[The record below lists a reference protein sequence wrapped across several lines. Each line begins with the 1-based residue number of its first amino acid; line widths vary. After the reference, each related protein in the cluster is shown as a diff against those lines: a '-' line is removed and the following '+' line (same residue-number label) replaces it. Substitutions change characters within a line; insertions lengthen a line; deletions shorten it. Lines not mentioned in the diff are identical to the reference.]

1 MRNVE
6 GAKAGSNQKKPYRA
20 PVSVT
25 STQRMRIKYGI
36 SEGTIRGFSAEF
48 SRNEMLKRIYL
59 DGTPI
64 MSAEGEQLL
73 DVVVEFR
80 DGSRDQE
87 PINGL
92 PSISVEHD
100 VGVEVKLAAP
110 VSRSFDRSD
119 TTSYDV
125 RISVPTLYQGD
136 DEGNSKKGLIQFKID
151 VSTDGGAFEEAGRFD
166 IYEKILN
173 GFAETYNVV
182 VPKGSNHVVRISRL
196 NSEVVSDYSVNRLV
210 VEAIT
215 ENTDVRLRYTNTA
228 VLYLEYDAEQFSN
241 VPKLEMRVFGKND
254 ILVPANYNGD
264 THTYATSGAGTTNGV
279 WDGTWKRAYTDNP
292 VWISLDLMIS
302 RRYGLGDKIDLT
314 FINKWELY
322 GLAQYCDEA
331 VADGKGGFEPRFTC
345 NNMYLQKSEDAY
357 RVLKDLAASFRA
369 KVVWDG
375 EFITLQADVPRD
387 PVHTFSNANASDI
400 TYSSTQDSAQR
411 NLINV
416 QYYDRDNKFASDVV
430 MQRSNSNILSR
441 GKVVDGNFTALGCAS
456 QGQAQR
462 IASYVMNTELYETEL
477 VSFTTGLEGGLVRL
491 NDVIQMADNSVA
503 GQTVGGRI
511 AAVNG
516 RSITLDRK
524 IPDNV
529 RAIATTQLSINR
541 QDVKNEPIS
550 IVSISDDRMTAVL
563 ASDAPAG
570 TEAGLVWA
578 LLTQDLV
585 PQKFVVTDI
594 EFDSTNMTFALSAIQ
609 YNESKYA
616 AIDGSAR
623 IVVPPISVT
632 EYKMLKAPIIV
643 IASYLTRIIQDAVVC
658 DIDVSWA
665 QSNNAVQYQLEMQK
679 AGSDWRIVGRFMSLA
694 TTLEN
699 MYTGTYTFRVCAY
712 DSLGNASQYTY
723 SDPILVAGKV
733 LPPPALAQY
742 SVVGILFGY
751 QHKWI
756 YPAHTEDSR
765 AVRLRFTTIDPV
777 ASPSQDWQYID
788 VAYPTANF
796 TEQDVSAGLRTWFS
810 AAIVDKYGNVGAYT
824 AWQSAVP
831 SVDATQVLDL
841 LDGQLTAQQLDQ
853 DLINTIAIGAEAALA
868 AESAQNAADA
878 AAQAATNAQTAANG
892 ASVAASN
899 AATAVAKEVTDRVAA
914 VTAETNA
921 RTAAISKEAADRA
934 AALTT
939 LDNKVTAIDGRVTSN
954 SSSIT
959 SLNNSLTTTNTNVT
973 AAQTAATNAMT
984 AAGQKGKVIFGTT
997 APVAADQLSQN
1008 LWIDTTGN
1016 ANTPKRWNG
1025 TAWAVVTDKV
1035 ATDALAAANAASSLA
1050 ATKAD
1055 SSALTALDSKVTT
1068 IDGKVTTNAS
1078 NITTLQGKVTT
1089 VENGLATKAN
1099 VSALNDI
1106 YTKTQA
1112 DAKATEIAAGEVA
1125 KYDASLEIG
1134 GANLLKNS
1142 EGVFTPNT
1150 SKIDNHV
1157 TYQTSTVDMING
1169 KEYTLSG
1176 ETNGEWSNIHNGN
1189 IESNKVTLWLVATG
1203 INTVISNS
1211 DVGTKGRTFVWDK
1224 PSGTYVLRLNSY
1236 KADNSIWFKNI
1247 KIESGNKRTDWSPSP
1262 SDVKSGI
1269 DANASAITTTNA
1281 EVARVDGRVTT
1292 ESNRITML
1300 TGRVDTVEGAV
1311 ATKADASALNSLTT
1325 RVATEEGKSTSQGNA
1340 ITTLQNTVNHATT
1353 GLATKASTSALDTL
1367 DSKVTGIDGRVTA
1380 NATNI
1385 TSLQAGLTT
1394 ANNNI
1399 ATKADGTALSALTTR
1414 VSNAEGNLQT
1424 QSNQITSLTASLNN
1438 LKVGGTN
1445 LLAKAKMTNGYVD
1458 AGTGADGTNTSHLR
1472 FKTAEPLSSKRTVV
1486 FSCSRSGLAFKVYP
1500 FVGTSYKGSII
1511 LTPDVPYTFNTDVT
1525 TFKVEISGAAGDVEN
1540 LTNYKMQLEYGTIP
1554 TDWSPAPEDIATTA
1568 ALASLD
1574 SKVTSIDG
1582 KVTTNSTSIT
1592 NLSGKVTAVE
1602 NGLVTKADG
1611 SALTA
1616 LTTRV
1621 AQAEGN
1627 ISTQSSQVTN
1637 LTAALNNLRVGGIN
1651 LIKGSA
1657 QLNATEK
1664 YMGTGVMTG
1673 SIASTASNAYTDFY
1687 GAAIGSSE
1695 SPVNETQ
1702 YTLSF
1707 YAKAGADGTQLTSYF
1722 YAPNTTTKAV
1732 SSQGRVTTAVDGGM
1746 QFTLTTT
1753 WVKYSVTWTQT
1764 AANSAKSLII
1774 GRLHRTAS
1782 GTISVQIAA
1791 AKLEVGN
1798 VATDWSPAPSDT
1810 ASAAALSTLDTKVT
1824 SIDGRVTANA
1834 TQLSSLSTT
1843 VGNHT
1848 ASISS
1853 QQTSINGLSAKAT
1866 IQVAAGNTVGGV
1878 SLGNNGG
1885 VVDFIVRANTFA
1897 IAPPVSA
1904 NAGNAGKYAFN
1915 YRATPVTLPNGTVSP
1930 AGLYLG
1936 RASIDYVD
1944 ATQIYVESL
1953 SAISAELGTIKVG
1966 SANIADLA
1974 VTTAKIGDL
1983 QVDTLKIKNNAVTVP
1998 VYSYTSGIAYIDS
2011 SAWITSQSIW
2021 APCSNGV
2028 TLFFFNFSYDCRR
2041 QDTRYAVKCRI
2052 LKNGVIVRPEFTIFY
2067 FEADANSINVKSR
2080 PAGTLALNYVDGT
2093 GVDGTFELQFY
2104 ISAGNG
2110 WNVDNR
2116 YTSSLTVRK

>member
-48 SRNEMLKRIYL
+48 SHNEMLKRIYL

-100 VGVEVKLAAP
+100 VGVEVKVAAP

-136 DEGNSKKGLIQFKID
+136 DEGNSNKGLIQFKID
-151 VSTDGGAFEEAGRFD
+151 VSTDGGAFEEAGRFE

-529 RAIATTQLSINR
+529 QAIATTQLSINR

-594 EFDSTNMTFALSAIQ
+594 EFDSTNMTFAVSAIQ

-665 QSNNAVQYQLEMQK
+665 QSTNAVQYQLEMQK

-694 TTLEN
+694 TTLDN

-733 LPPPALAQY
+733 LPPPMLTQY
-742 SVVGILFGY
+742 NVIGILFGY

-765 AVRLRFTTIDPV
+765 AVRLRFTTTDPV
-777 ASPSQDWQYID
+777 ASPAQEWQYVD

-796 TEQDVSAGLRTWFS
+796 TEQDVTAHLRTWFS

-824 AWQSAVP
+824 AWLSVVP
-831 SVDATQVLDL
+831 SSNPAQVLDL

-853 DLINTIAIGAEAALA
+853 DLINKIAIGTEAALA
-868 AESAQNAADA
+868 AEIAQNAADA
-878 AAQAATNAQTAANG
+878 AALAATNAQTAADQAKTAADGVIAKVNTEVLPQLNNLDVGLTQEITDRQDGDTHNLSELNAYKLSNDNAVSAAMQQATTAISTTEANATLIGAVQGQLTNLAGDVQQKADNSVVQQIDTRLTNLDGVVQANNSAVLLLQGRTTTLEGEITNTVKTEALQNYYTKQQANEATAGQISEFNASLVIGGTNLFSFTRAVAGFIDPNTGEVSSSTASHQSMNTLIPLGSHKSMTYQVWNPAAIQNTTNINRIAFFKADGSFLSVTALIGLNGTTYQTMLIQIPDAATHARLGVLAGPVSGARDESIKIKIEFGNKPTDWTPSVGDVQNNLDANANAIQTVTTEVARVNGEVVSTANSVSTLSSNVGLLQGSINEVRQTVTNNQESTNTLVTSLRSGMADADDVSMMMRNAAVVFEDLNFRDGYNGVGVYNNYENG
-892 ASVAASN
+892 ALVSNFTDKLPDNPVASTRQLQFIHSGG
-899 AATAVAKEVTDRVAA
+899 ATTPGLGGFHQTVLSRANGVFLVKFVAKLPVGYDFNLGANPYGDGANGYFIGSSEGTGKFKTYHA
-914 VTAETNA
+914 VYRCGATG
-921 RTAAISKEAADRA
+921 SF
-934 AALTT
+934 
-939 LDNKVTAIDGRVTSN
+939 
-954 SSSIT
+954 SSIGF
-959 SLNNSLTTTNTNVT
+959 VY
-973 AAQTAATNAMT
+973 
-984 AAGQKGKVIFGTT
+984 
-997 APVAADQLSQN
+997 
-1008 LWIDTTGN
+1008 
-1016 ANTPKRWNG
+1016 ANGPQPTPENPLIWY
-1025 TAWAVVTDKV
+1025 
-1035 ATDALAAANAASSLA
+1035 LASS
-1050 ATKAD
+1050 TVYD
-1055 SSALTALDSKVTT
+1055 CLDSKVAP
-1068 IDGKVTTNAS
+1068 DSV
-1078 NITTLQGKVTT
+1078 V
-1089 VENGLATKAN
+1089 NGIAE
-1099 VSALNDI
+1099 
-1106 YTKTQA
+1106 
-1112 DAKATEIAAGEVA
+1112 AK
-1125 KYDASLEIG
+1125 
-1134 GANLLKNS
+1134 
-1142 EGVFTPNT
+1142 
-1150 SKIDNHV
+1150 
-1157 TYQTSTVDMING
+1157 
-1169 KEYTLSG
+1169 
-1176 ETNGEWSNIHNGN
+1176 
-1189 IESNKVTLWLVATG
+1189 
-1203 INTVISNS
+1203 
-1211 DVGTKGRTFVWDK
+1211 
-1224 PSGTYVLRLNSY
+1224 
-1236 KADNSIWFKNI
+1236 
-1247 KIESGNKRTDWSPSP
+1247 
-1262 SDVKSGI
+1262 
-1269 DANASAITTTNA
+1269 
-1281 EVARVDGRVTT
+1281 
-1292 ESNRITML
+1292 
-1300 TGRVDTVEGAV
+1300 
-1311 ATKADASALNSLTT
+1311 
-1325 RVATEEGKSTSQGNA
+1325 
-1340 ITTLQNTVNHATT
+1340 
-1353 GLATKASTSALDTL
+1353 
-1367 DSKVTGIDGRVTA
+1367 
-1380 NATNI
+1380 
-1385 TSLQAGLTT
+1385 
-1394 ANNNI
+1394 
-1399 ATKADGTALSALTTR
+1399 
-1414 VSNAEGNLQT
+1414 
-1424 QSNQITSLTASLNN
+1424 
-1438 LKVGGTN
+1438 
-1445 LLAKAKMTNGYVD
+1445 
-1458 AGTGADGTNTSHLR
+1458 
-1472 FKTAEPLSSKRTVV
+1472 
-1486 FSCSRSGLAFKVYP
+1486 
-1500 FVGTSYKGSII
+1500 
-1511 LTPDVPYTFNTDVT
+1511 
-1525 TFKVEISGAAGDVEN
+1525 
-1540 LTNYKMQLEYGTIP
+1540 
-1554 TDWSPAPEDIATTA
+1554 
-1568 ALASLD
+1568 
-1574 SKVTSIDG
+1574 
-1582 KVTTNSTSIT
+1582 
-1592 NLSGKVTAVE
+1592 
-1602 NGLVTKADG
+1602 
-1611 SALTA
+1611 
-1616 LTTRV
+1616 
-1621 AQAEGN
+1621 
-1627 ISTQSSQVTN
+1627 
-1637 LTAALNNLRVGGIN
+1637 
-1651 LIKGSA
+1651 
-1657 QLNATEK
+1657 
-1664 YMGTGVMTG
+1664 
-1673 SIASTASNAYTDFY
+1673 SIASTAVNKSEATAVMAQNLQTSLDNTNANISNNYYTKSSTDEAISNQITNLSATLDMSVLPSKRDSTKANQWLLTHVVPKDAGWASHGVKPDFSTLKTGIKNKRIY
-1687 GAAIGSSE
+1687 CADGNTIFTGSEYDNTVLYFRTIVYVNTDVEVNLGDFTGDDAHSIYVNGVLNFTKGYYGSTANLRLALKTGLNTVDVICYNGGGAAGFFSNVLLSSLVVNMYAPE
-1695 SPVNETQ
+1695 SVEEQVAATANAVSSLTA
-1702 YTLSF
+1702 TVSNI
-1707 YAKAGADGTQLTSYF
+1707 DGVVSSQANQLTSLSAKLNERRLYQLYSGGLSSTTGGTGWLRGF
-1722 YAPNTTTKAV
+1722 DPDSHYGIGRSYGLVVFNDDGSIQSVNSYDVWSGNIQGFIDSVAAVPNGTYVAVLTSDEPQSNNFHIKDALKSLGGSDAIDQLVYRGAYLLVGRKGLPSGQAIEKVSNTTSFGVDYLLEMYNGVPIGLGGSSPQSDIVSNMRTEVSNIGGSITALAV
-1732 SSQGRVTTAVDGGM
+1732 ETNT
-1746 QFTLTTT
+1746 
-1753 WVKYSVTWTQT
+1753 
-1764 AANSAKSLII
+1764 
-1774 GRLHRTAS
+1774 
-1782 GTISVQIAA
+1782 
-1791 AKLEVGN
+1791 
-1798 VATDWSPAPSDT
+1798 
-1810 ASAAALSTLDTKVT
+1810 
-1824 SIDGRVTANA
+1824 
-1834 TQLSSLSTT
+1834 LSTT
-1843 VGNHT
+1843 VGNNT
-1848 ASISS
+1848 AAIQLQQSSIDG
-1853 QQTSINGLSAKAT
+1853 INAKAT
-1866 IQVAAGNTVGGV
+1866 LQVEAGGVVGGV
-1878 SLGNNGG
+1878 ALGNNGG
-1885 VVDFIVRANTFA
+1885 VVDVLIRSNTFA

-1904 NAGNAGKYAFN
+1904 GAGDAGKYMFQ
-1915 YRATPVTLPNGTVSP
+1915 YRATPVTLPNGHVSP
-1930 AGLYLG
+1930 AGAYLG
-1936 RASIDYVD
+1936 RASIDYID
-1944 ATQIYVESL
+1944 ATQIYATEL
-1953 SAISAELGTIKVG
+1953 SAITANLGRFVSTDAGG
-1966 SANIADLA
+1966 STEIAGKEIIVKDPNGNIR
-1974 VTTAKIGDL
+1974 VHIG
-1983 QVDTLKIKNNAVTVP
+1983 I
-1998 VYSYTSGIAYIDS
+1998 
-2011 SAWITSQSIW
+2011 
-2021 APCSNGV
+2021 
-2028 TLFFFNFSYDCRR
+2028 
-2041 QDTRYAVKCRI
+2041 
-2052 LKNGVIVRPEFTIFY
+2052 FT
-2067 FEADANSINVKSR
+2067 
-2080 PAGTLALNYVDGT
+2080 
-2093 GVDGTFELQFY
+2093 
-2104 ISAGNG
+2104 
-2110 WNVDNR
+2110 
-2116 YTSSLTVRK
+2116 

>member
-48 SRNEMLKRIYL
+48 SHNEMLKRIYL

-136 DEGNSKKGLIQFKID
+136 DEGNSEKGLIQFKID

-173 GFAETYNVV
+173 GYAETYNVV

-210 VEAIT
+210 VEAIS

-529 RAIATTQLSINR
+529 QAIATTQLSINR

-665 QSNNAVQYQLEMQK
+665 QSTNAVQYQLEMQK

-742 SVVGILFGY
+742 SVIGILFGY

-765 AVRLRFTTIDPV
+765 AVRLRFTTINPV
-777 ASPSQDWQYID
+777 ASPSQEWQYID

-796 TEQDVSAGLRTWFS
+796 TEQDVSANLRTWFS

-824 AWQSAVP
+824 AWQSVVP

-841 LDGQLTAQQLDQ
+841 LDGQLTTQQLDQ
-853 DLINTIAIGAEAALA
+853 DLINKIAIGAEAADA
-868 AESAQNAADA
+868 AESAQTAADA
-878 AAQAATNAQTAANG
+878 AAQAAANAQTAANG

-899 AATAVAKEVTDRVAA
+899 AQTSANDAAASVNALATEVDADITALSTDLNTKFTTLGNGLTQETTDRQNADTQIVGQLNTYKSSNDAALAA
-914 VTAETNA
+914 VQQKAEAATTASTANA
-921 RTAAISKEAADRA
+921 QALTSLTTTVNTKNRTYRQTTAPTAGLVLGDLWINTTAGKNNEVRRWNGTAWDDLTDPRTAANAT
-934 AALTT
+934 ALTNLQT
-939 LDNKVTAIDGRVTSN
+939 TVTAIDGRTTAN
-954 SSSIT
+954 ANSIT
-959 SLNNSLTTTNTNVT
+959 QLRTDLTTLSNNVDAKADASAVDSLTTRVSTAEGNITSQGTRVTNLENSVNH
-973 AAQTAATNAMT
+973 A
-984 AAGQKGKVIFGTT
+984 
-997 APVAADQLSQN
+997 
-1008 LWIDTTGN
+1008 TTG
-1016 ANTPKRWNG
+1016 
-1025 TAWAVVTDKV
+1025 
-1035 ATDALAAANAASSLA
+1035 L
-1050 ATKAD
+1050 ATKAS
-1055 SSALTALDSKVTT
+1055 SSALTA
-1068 IDGKVTTNAS
+1068 
-1078 NITTLQGKVTT
+1078 
-1089 VENGLATKAN
+1089 
-1099 VSALNDI
+1099 
-1106 YTKTQA
+1106 
-1112 DAKATEIAAGEVA
+1112 
-1125 KYDASLEIG
+1125 
-1134 GANLLKNS
+1134 
-1142 EGVFTPNT
+1142 
-1150 SKIDNHV
+1150 
-1157 TYQTSTVDMING
+1157 VD
-1169 KEYTLSG
+1169 
-1176 ETNGEWSNIHNGN
+1176 
-1189 IESNKVTLWLVATG
+1189 NKVTAA
-1203 INTVISNS
+1203 N
-1211 DVGTKGRTFVWDK
+1211 GR
-1224 PSGTYVLRLNSY
+1224 
-1236 KADNSIWFKNI
+1236 
-1247 KIESGNKRTDWSPSP
+1247 
-1262 SDVKSGI
+1262 I
-1269 DANASAITTTNA
+1269 DTTNSN
-1281 EVARVDGRVTT
+1281 VTT
-1292 ESNRITML
+1292 L
-1300 TGRVDTVEGAV
+1300 TGRVSTVEGAV
-1311 ATKADASALNSLTT
+1311 ATKAEAAALTALTT
-1325 RVATEEGKSTSQGNA
+1325 RVTNAEGVNTSQGSA

-1353 GLATKASTSALDTL
+1353 GLATKASSAALTTL
-1367 DSKVTGIDGRVTA
+1367 DSKVTGIDGRVTT
-1380 NATNI
+1380 NSSNI
-1385 TSLQAGLTT
+1385 TTLQSKMTTVENGLSTKADAAALNNIYTKTQTDAKALEIAAGQVAEYKANLVIGGVNQLINSEAERVNTGTVSREYLLYERSLHLKNFYNSNLQKDVTISFEIKVPVAGTVLVYSSNGSAHTFSAATPSLAADTWTKVVITVKPRLHSTTPDNVAGSTLEFYGTYSTGRIPTVRKVQLEAGNVATDWAASPRDTQASFDAAASALTSTNTEVSRINGVVVAQGTSITNLQAGLTT
-1394 ANNNI
+1394 TNNNV
-1399 ATKADGTALSALTTR
+1399 A
-1414 VSNAEGNLQT
+1414 
-1424 QSNQITSLTASLNN
+1424 
-1438 LKVGGTN
+1438 
-1445 LLAKAKMTNGYVD
+1445 
-1458 AGTGADGTNTSHLR
+1458 
-1472 FKTAEPLSSKRTVV
+1472 
-1486 FSCSRSGLAFKVYP
+1486 
-1500 FVGTSYKGSII
+1500 
-1511 LTPDVPYTFNTDVT
+1511 
-1525 TFKVEISGAAGDVEN
+1525 
-1540 LTNYKMQLEYGTIP
+1540 
-1554 TDWSPAPEDIATTA
+1554 
-1568 ALASLD
+1568 
-1574 SKVTSIDG
+1574 
-1582 KVTTNSTSIT
+1582 
-1592 NLSGKVTAVE
+1592 
-1602 NGLVTKADG
+1602 TKADG
-1611 SALTA
+1611 SALTS

-1621 AQAEGN
+1621 STAEGN
-1627 ISTQSSQVTN
+1627 IASQSTRITN
-1637 LTAALNNLRVGGIN
+1637 LENSVN
-1651 LIKGSA
+1651 SA
-1657 QLNATEK
+1657 TNGLA
-1664 YMGTGVMTG
+1664 
-1673 SIASTASNAYTDFY
+1673 
-1687 GAAIGSSE
+1687 
-1695 SPVNETQ
+1695 
-1702 YTLSF
+1702 
-1707 YAKAGADGTQLTSYF
+1707 
-1722 YAPNTTTKAV
+1722 TKA
-1732 SSQGRVTTAVDGGM
+1732 SST
-1746 QFTLTTT
+1746 
-1753 WVKYSVTWTQT
+1753 
-1764 AANSAKSLII
+1764 
-1774 GRLHRTAS
+1774 
-1782 GTISVQIAA
+1782 
-1791 AKLEVGN
+1791 
-1798 VATDWSPAPSDT
+1798 
-1810 ASAAALSTLDTKVT
+1810 ALSTLDNKVT
-1824 SIDGRVTANA
+1824 GIDGRVTANA
-1834 TQLSSLSTT
+1834 TQLTQLNSNLTTTNDNVTAAQNAAAAASSLAGSKGKVLVQTTAPIVADRLVQNLWIDITGNANTPKRWNGSAWVAVTDKVATDAATAAANALSVAQTKADATALTSLTTRVDTIDGKVTAQATQVTSLSTT
-1843 VGNHT
+1843 VGNNT
-1848 ASISS
+1848 ASIQL
-1853 QQTSINGLSAKAT
+1853 QQSSINGLEAKAT
-1866 IQVAAGNTVGGV
+1866 LQVDAGGVVGGV
-1878 SLGNNGG
+1878 VVGNNGG
-1885 VVDFIVRANTFA
+1885 VVDVLIRSNTFA

-1904 NAGNAGKYAFN
+1904 GAGNAGKYAFN
-1915 YRATPVTLPNGTVSP
+1915 YRATPTTLPNGTVIP
-1930 AGLYLG
+1930 TGLYLNNLVVDYID
-1936 RASIDYVD
+1936 ASKIH
-1944 ATQIYVESL
+1944 ATSL
-1953 SAISAELGTIKVG
+1953 SAISANLGTIQVG
-1966 SANIADLA
+1966 SANISDAA
-1974 VTTAKIGDL
+1974 IKSAKIETGAIQTAHIGNAQIVTAHIGDL
-1983 QVDTLKIKNNAVTVP
+1983 QVDTLKIKNDAVTVG
-1998 VYSYTSGIAYIDS
+1998 VSVNNAKTISIVSGGGKVLINI
-2011 SAWITSQSIW
+2011 
-2021 APCSNGV
+2021 GV
-2028 TLFFFNFSYDCRR
+2028 
-2041 QDTRYAVKCRI
+2041 Q
-2052 LKNGVIVRPEFTIFY
+2052 
-2067 FEADANSINVKSR
+2067 AN
-2080 PAGTLALNYVDGT
+2080 LNYVSASNTFTLKRNGTIIKTWTVYATPTYNGFETIYAFIACYSLPQFTDNPAAGTNTYEFLT
-2093 GVDGTFELQFY
+2093 GVWQ
-2104 ISAGNG
+2104 ANMV
-2110 WNVDNR
+2110 NV
-2116 YTSSLTVRK
+2116 SMSLLETKK

>member
-20 PVSVT
+20 PVSAT

-48 SRNEMLKRIYL
+48 NHNEMLKRIYL

-64 MSAEGEQLL
+64 MSAEGDQLL

-100 VGVEVKLAAP
+100 VGVEVKIAAP

-119 TTSYDV
+119 TTSYDIRV
-125 RISVPTLYQGD
+125 SVPTLYQGN
-136 DEGNSKKGLIQFKID
+136 DEGESKKGLIQFKID

-529 RAIATTQLSINR
+529 QAIATTQLSINR

-665 QSNNAVQYQLEMQK
+665 QSTNAVQYQLEMQK

-694 TTLEN
+694 TTLDN

-733 LPPPALAQY
+733 LPPPMLTQY
-742 SVVGILFGY
+742 NVIGILFGY

-765 AVRLRFTTIDPV
+765 AVRLRFTTTDPV
-777 ASPSQDWQYID
+777 ASPSQEWQYVD

-796 TEQDVSAGLRTWFS
+796 TEQDVTAHLRTWFS

-824 AWQSAVP
+824 AWLSVVP
-831 SVDATQVLDL
+831 SSNPAQVLDL

-853 DLINTIAIGAEAALA
+853 DLTNKIAIGAEAALA

-878 AAQAATNAQTAANG
+878 AAQAATNAHAAAAQVQAQVTATTAELRGLLDITADGLTQEILDRQEGDADVVGQLTTYKTSNDAAMSAVQQKAEAATSASSAN
-892 ASVAASN
+892 ATALTNLNTEVAAAHNLASN
-899 AATAVAKEVTDRVAA
+899 A
-914 VTAETNA
+914 
-921 RTAAISKEAADRA
+921 
-934 AALTT
+934 LQQ
-939 LDNKVTAIDGRVTSN
+939 
-954 SSSIT
+954 
-959 SLNNSLTTTNTNVT
+959 
-973 AAQTAATNAMT
+973 AQ
-984 AAGQKGKVIFGTT
+984 
-997 APVAADQLSQN
+997 S
-1008 LWIDTTGN
+1008 
-1016 ANTPKRWNG
+1016 
-1025 TAWAVVTDKV
+1025 
-1035 ATDALAAANAASSLA
+1035 ATDATSTNASNLIALNSRMDSAVQAGDNLLINSNVDKPYIGTYPHGVYELGESWEVGATYTLLWCASFVRKSPDQNNLALAAYAGGGLQHVQQIGTEGERQVHKVTFVVRPEGAGKNEIHFYLLNSNGGYLDAVATIHWAVLVKASDISTKVWVRSKYDIDNAINANAQAIRNTETNVA
-1050 ATKAD
+1050 
-1055 SSALTALDSKVTT
+1055 T
-1068 IDGKVTTNAS
+1068 IDGKVAAQATDILNLSTGLTNLNNSKLDAAIIQQYRTAVDQDSVTSGALTQFKSTLKVGGVNVLLNSKEPRSGVNEYLMYENSVELKDFYDQNLNKDVTISCEIYVPVAGSVLIYAS
-1078 NITTLQGKVTT
+1078 NQSAHWFEFRAEVPANQWTRVVATVKPVPHDTNPNWATSSLEFYGEYGTGRIVTVRKVQLEAGNFATAWSPSPRDYEKAANLT
-1089 VENGLATKAN
+1089 AEALEN
-1099 VSALNDI
+1099 V
-1106 YTKTQA
+1106 YTKTEANEATAGLIQSFNA
-1112 DAKATEIAAGEVA
+1112 NLKIGGTNIFSGGTVLSAYGVSVVSRYNNSQGNHVILGTSNVDSRTLRFEDVVTEMGWYTVSGFVRGDQGLSARFAIDFCDQGRTEI
-1125 KYDASLEIG
+1125 
-1134 GANLLKNS
+1134 
-1142 EGVFTPNT
+1142 
-1150 SKIDNHV
+1150 V
-1157 TYQTSTVDMING
+1157 T
-1169 KEYTLSG
+1169 
-1176 ETNGEWSNIHNGN
+1176 
-1189 IESNKVTLWLVATG
+1189 
-1203 INTVISNS
+1203 
-1211 DVGTKGRTFVWDK
+1211 R
-1224 PSGTYVLRLNSY
+1224 
-1236 KADNSIWFKNI
+1236 ADNTDKYFEVSVNVQDTTHRFMDIEPLQWLNYNFTNI
-1247 KIESGNKRTDWSPSP
+1247 KIEKGNK
-1262 SDVKSGI
+1262 
-1269 DANASAITTTNA
+1269 
-1281 EVARVDGRVTT
+1281 
-1292 ESNRITML
+1292 
-1300 TGRVDTVEGAV
+1300 
-1311 ATKADASALNSLTT
+1311 ATA
-1325 RVATEEGKSTSQGNA
+1325 
-1340 ITTLQNTVNHATT
+1340 
-1353 GLATKASTSALDTL
+1353 
-1367 DSKVTGIDGRVTA
+1367 
-1380 NATNI
+1380 
-1385 TSLQAGLTT
+1385 
-1394 ANNNI
+1394 
-1399 ATKADGTALSALTTR
+1399 
-1414 VSNAEGNLQT
+1414 
-1424 QSNQITSLTASLNN
+1424 
-1438 LKVGGTN
+1438 
-1445 LLAKAKMTNGYVD
+1445 
-1458 AGTGADGTNTSHLR
+1458 
-1472 FKTAEPLSSKRTVV
+1472 
-1486 FSCSRSGLAFKVYP
+1486 
-1500 FVGTSYKGSII
+1500 
-1511 LTPDVPYTFNTDVT
+1511 
-1525 TFKVEISGAAGDVEN
+1525 
-1540 LTNYKMQLEYGTIP
+1540 
-1554 TDWSPAPEDIATTA
+1554 WSPAP
-1568 ALASLD
+1568 
-1574 SKVTSIDG
+1574 
-1582 KVTTNSTSIT
+1582 
-1592 NLSGKVTAVE
+1592 
-1602 NGLVTKADG
+1602 
-1611 SALTA
+1611 
-1616 LTTRV
+1616 
-1621 AQAEGN
+1621 
-1627 ISTQSSQVTN
+1627 
-1637 LTAALNNLRVGGIN
+1637 
-1651 LIKGSA
+1651 
-1657 QLNATEK
+1657 
-1664 YMGTGVMTG
+1664 Y
-1673 SIASTASNAYTDFY
+1673 
-1687 GAAIGSSE
+1687 
-1695 SPVNETQ
+1695 
-1702 YTLSF
+1702 
-1707 YAKAGADGTQLTSYF
+1707 
-1722 YAPNTTTKAV
+1722 
-1732 SSQGRVTTAVDGGM
+1732 
-1746 QFTLTTT
+1746 
-1753 WVKYSVTWTQT
+1753 
-1764 AANSAKSLII
+1764 
-1774 GRLHRTAS
+1774 
-1782 GTISVQIAA
+1782 
-1791 AKLEVGN
+1791 
-1798 VATDWSPAPSDT
+1798 DT
-1810 ASAAALSTLDTKVT
+1810 ADAAALSQTQATVTDINGRLASTATQVSNLEAKVNSRNGFYLYSGGLEATTGGMGFIRTLNDNSWRYDVGRSYGLIVFRPNTGFVASAATFDVYGGYVNEFNAAVEAIPNGWYAAVLT
-1824 SIDGRVTANA
+1824 SDEPRGNSSVIKPYLKMLGGTDAIDGMVARGAYMLIGQKGMSQGQALEMVSSDKLIGIQYILEFAAGVPVGLGGSSPSAVVNQQTRAEVQEINGQVTALAVETN
-1834 TQLSSLSTT
+1834 TLSTT
-1843 VGNHT
+1843 VGNNT
-1848 ASISS
+1848 ASIQL
-1853 QQTSINGLSAKAT
+1853 QQSSINGLEAKAT
-1866 IQVAAGNTVGGV
+1866 LQVEAGGTIGGV
-1878 SLGNNGG
+1878 ALGNNGG
-1885 VVDFIVRANTFA
+1885 VVDVLIRSNTFA

-1904 NAGNAGKYAFN
+1904 GAGDAGKYAFN
-1915 YRATPVTLPNGTVSP
+1915 YRSTPLSLPNGTVVPS
-1930 AGLYLG
+1930 GLYLDN
-1936 RASIDYVD
+1936 AIIDYVH
-1944 ATQIYVESL
+1944 ASRIYAENL
-1953 SAISAELGTIKVG
+1953 SVIT
-1966 SANIADLA
+1966 ANIG
-1974 VTTAKIGDL
+1974 TFI
-1983 QVDTLKIKNNAVTVP
+1983 TLKDQTKPNGARMIIQGSLIRVYDDNNVM
-1998 VYSYTSGIAYIDS
+1998 
-2011 SAWITSQSIW
+2011 
-2021 APCSNGV
+2021 
-2028 TLFFFNFSYDCRR
+2028 R
-2041 QDTRYAVKCRI
+2041 
-2052 LKNGVIVRPEFTIFY
+2052 VRLGLW
-2067 FEADANSINVKSR
+2067 D
-2080 PAGTLALNYVDGT
+2080 L
-2093 GVDGTFELQFY
+2093 
-2104 ISAGNG
+2104 
-2110 WNVDNR
+2110 
-2116 YTSSLTVRK
+2116 